1 LFEPEVRSS
10 AISYKT
16 KIGQNAL
23 KWSVI
28 RSPAFAGDH
37 VYALNRKDAIT
48 TLSVHNSH
56 RELSIYDLLLT
67 PV

>member
-1 LFEPEVRSS
+1 MFEPEVRSS

-48 TLSVHNSH
+48 TLGIHI
-56 RELSIYDLLLT
+56 ESI
-67 PV
+67 